1 MSVDEQKKTKL
12 DQINK
17 LRRGAAIIEGTQ
29 NQFRQDGY
37 TNLLNKYGTAQ
48 DNSTAYAYSQE
59 PVVTDLELIRLYEGN
74 GLFTKII
81 DRPAEEAVK
90 HGLDIDFGDEDISEY
105 VEERLDELEFEDK
118 FATAQKWARLYG
130 GAIIVMLC
138 DDGGG
143 LEEPLDW
150 SKVTTIEELR
160 VFERA
165 IVQADYTSLYNFHF
179 FDSMNSNKPFGQPEY
194 YHVYSMYG
202 YFTVH
207 YTRCLIFRNGS
218 LPEHTTNA
226 LYRHWGMPEYVKLK
240 RALRECITSHGDGVK
255 LLEKSVQAIYKMKNL
270 AQLLST
276 DDGENK
282 VLQRLQVIDMAR
294 GILNSIAIDTD
305 GEDYDFKQTTMTGV
319 KDIIDATCNMLSA
332 VTNIPQTILFGRS
345 PAGMNSTGEN
355 DLENYY
361 NMVENIQKQNMKSNG
376 RTVINLILKQ
386 GKNEGRISEIPKYKM
401 KFAALWS
408 TSKSE
413 QADIDQKKAQTE
425 QTKAQ
430 TAQVYIDSGVLDP
443 SEVRKSLANEGD
455 FDIEE
460 VITEDDL
467 DLPEDTF
474 SPIEMPGM
482 SNNDVFDLEIKA
494 ESEDGGSGSG
504 NWGHEGRPGKIG
516 GSQEGGG
523 VENRTGTKKTGFNS
537 SAKEKEKS
545 GSSSGSSG
553 GGEKKKFKPKGRKS
567 EGASGGGS
575 DKSGENSS
583 IDVQKIS
590 QINRKQEYN
599 DWVECDDDDRIAY
612 IDEARKEYPNYGLSR
627 NGTLANAIA
636 SEEGLDVKP
645 TSLSEKEFDDYVKAT
660 GSKKIYRGVDDLED
674 DDGEVVALASDM
686 RKEFSSSDDA
696 TYGGGNY
703 GSGYHFSTK
712 EDYARGFAHSTG
724 EVFECAIKPNAKI
737 LNWSTWEQL
746 PENIK
751 TKYDNDPGLYALTHG
766 YDGIREGDTIN
777 IQNRGALVYKKPG
790 SKKDN
795 ADSEELQASAVIVIK
810 NGKILC
816 ASRRNNEGICGPGG
830 HIEDGET
837 PEEAALREAQ
847 EEFNIVPLNILPLG
861 VYKSSTDLYCD
872 SMIYFT
878 DQFTGTP
885 EADGGEM
892 LNEQWLSLVELRSKF
907 LFPPFEESL
916 NMLEKTLS
924 K

>member
-1 MSVDEQKKTKL
+1 MDEQQKAKL
-12 DQINK
+12 DQITK

-29 NQFRQDGY
+29 DQFRQDGY
-37 TNLLNKYGTAQ
+37 TNLLNKYGTMQ
-48 DNSTAYAYSQE
+48 DNSMSYSYSQE
-59 PVVTDLELIRLYEGN
+59 PVITDLELIRLYEGN

-81 DRPAEEAVK
+81 DRPSEEAVK
-90 HGLDIDFGDEDISEY
+90 HGFDIDYGDEDIAEY
-105 VEERLDELEFEDK
+105 VDGRLDELEFEDK

-150 SKVTTIEELR
+150 NKVTTIEELR

-179 FDSMNSNKPFGQPEY
+179 FDTMNSKKPFGQPEY

-207 YTRCLIFRNGS
+207 YSRCLIFRNGR

-226 LYRHWGMPEYVKLK
+226 LYRYWGMPEYVKIN
-240 RALRECITSHGDGVK
+240 RALRECITSHEDGVK
-255 LLEKSVQAIYKMKNL
+255 LLERSVQAIYKMKNL

-276 DDGENK
+276 DAGEDK

-305 GEDYDFKQTTMTGV
+305 GEDYDFKTLPMSGV
-319 KDIIDATCNMLSA
+319 KDVIDSTCNMLSA

-361 NMVENIQKQNMKSNG
+361 NMVENIQKQNMKKNA
-376 RTVINLILKQ
+376 RTVIDLILKQ
-386 GKNEGRISEIPKYKM
+386 GMIEGKIPEVPKYKM

-408 TSKSE
+408 TSESE
-413 QADIDQKKAQTE
+413 QADISQKKAQTE

-474 SPIEMPGM
+474 SPTEMSGT
-482 SNNDVFDLEIKA
+482 SEADDFGLE
-494 ESEDGGSGSG
+494 
-504 NWGHEGRPGKIG
+504 
-516 GSQEGGG
+516 
-523 VENRTGTKKTGFNS
+523 F
-537 SAKEKEKS
+537 
-545 GSSSGSSG
+545 
-553 GGEKKKFKPKGRKS
+553 KS
-567 EGASGGGS
+567 E
-575 DKSGENSS
+575 
-583 IDVQKIS
+583 
-590 QINRKQEYN
+590 
-599 DWVECDDDDRIAY
+599 VED
-612 IDEARKEYPNYGLSR
+612 S
-627 NGTLANAIA
+627 
-636 SEEGLDVKP
+636 
-645 TSLSEKEFDDYVKAT
+645 
-660 GSKKIYRGVDDLED
+660 
-674 DDGEVVALASDM
+674 
-686 RKEFSSSDDA
+686 
-696 TYGGGNY
+696 
-703 GSGYHFSTK
+703 
-712 EDYARGFAHSTG
+712 
-724 EVFECAIKPNAKI
+724 
-737 LNWSTWEQL
+737 
-746 PENIK
+746 
-751 TKYDNDPGLYALTHG
+751 
-766 YDGIREGDTIN
+766 
-777 IQNRGALVYKKPG
+777 
-790 SKKDN
+790 
-795 ADSEELQASAVIVIK
+795 ADCTAAAVIVIK
-810 NGKILC
+810 DGKILC
-816 ASRRNNEGICGPGG
+816 GSRRTSEGICGPGG
-830 HIEDGET
+830 HIEEGET
-837 PEEAALREAQ
+837 SEEAALREAQ

-861 VYKSSTDLYCD
+861 VYKSSTGSYCD

-892 LNEQWLSLVELRSKF
+892 LNEQWLSLEELRGKF

-916 NMLEKTLS
+916 KMLEKALGR
-924 K
+924 